1 MSIHESG
8 QMYLETIYILSQ
20 NKSYVRAIDV
30 GEHLGY
36 SKPSVSR
43 AMSILK
49 KDGYVLVD
57 TDGAITLTESGME
70 VAQTMYTRH
79 IVLLLC
85 GAIADTLGTIDP
97 EHQDAYAEN
106 AAAYIGKLTDLDGQY
121 QAAVDAAST
130 HTLLFADRF
139 PFRYLADDYGLTY
152 YAAFSGCSAETE
164 ASFETVAFLAGKVD
178 ELSLPCVLTIEGP
191 PIRSPRRWWAIPAPK
206 TRRSWCWIPCSR

>member
-57 TDGAITLTESGME
+57 ADGAITLTESGME
-70 VAQTMYTRH
+70 IAQTMYTRH
-79 IVLLLC
+79 TVLSEMLMR
-85 GAIADTLGTIDP
+85 LGVDEKTATEDSCRI
-97 EHQDAYAEN
+97 EHVISEE
-106 AAAYIGKLTDLDGQY
+106 
-121 QAAVDAAST
+121 S
-130 HTLLFADRF
+130 
-139 PFRYLADDYGLTY
+139 
-152 YAAFSGCSAETE
+152 
-164 ASFETVAFLAGKVD
+164 FLAVKKHLEWSVAQSVKGQRDSV
-178 ELSLPCVLTIEGP
+178 E
-191 PIRSPRRWWAIPAPK
+191 
-206 TRRSWCWIPCSR
+206 